1 MAITASS
8 FPLRDLVG
16 ATGCAAC
23 FCPLCPVCAGMIGR
37 ANSMRLV
44 WVVGVGGELLVAPE
58 CSRSSAIST

>member
-1 MAITASS
+1 MAIAAIS

-23 FCPLCPVCAGMIGR
+23 FCPLCPACVVISGR
-37 ANSMRLV
+37 SNTMRLV
-44 WVVGVGGELLVAPE
+44 WVLGVGGELVVALE